1 MVILLVLTLKIVLL
15 LAAVWSVY
23 TVELITVEGYKGGK
37 AEIRCPYREEWRSH
51 QKYLCKGS
59 KMECITF
66 LGDNDIETED
76 EEWTSKWRY
85 SLHDDKGVR
94 VFIVTIT
101 NMVSDGAGKYW
112 CGVERFGLDPEV
124 YGDWCCENPTA
135 VTGYEEQTVSIYC
148 MYDEKT
154 EDNEKYFCKVTT
166 QSRCIDDVKVTT
178 TKSQNGR
185 FSLFDN
191 RTAGAFTVTITRLTQ
206 EDAGR
211 YLCGVQNNQ
220 ALDTLSAV
228 QLDIKISPT
237 LSSPPTTTT
246 TSPPTA
252 NSISPSSMS
261 SPSPSSMSSPSPISP
276 STHNRSDTSV
286 VIIVSAILVMLL
298 LVLVVSLLTV
308 YRWKLNQETA
318 DSSAPR
324 VNTDTRINRECC
336 HGDCDYEEIKD
347 RPLLSS
353 SGGETTT
360 IYSTAN
366 LPTSPSDSLNYA
378 SVNFH
383 KDASFPNETTVAI
396 AKEGTSSGDYATVNV
411 SQKPAY
417 STVNHPHNSSEA
429 PPIYST
435 LSITRDT

>member
-1 MVILLVLTLKIVLL
+1 MVILLVLTLKVVLL
-15 LAAVWSVY
+15 LAAMWSVCSA
-23 TVELITVEGYKGGK
+23 ELITVERYKGGK

-51 QKYLCKGS
+51 QKYICKGS

-76 EEWTSKWRY
+76 EERSSKWRY
-85 SLHDDKGVR
+85 SLYDDKGVR

-101 NMVSDGAGKYW
+101 NLMSDGAGTYW

-124 YGDWCCENPTA
+124 HGDRCCENHTA
-135 VTGYEEQTVSIYC
+135 VTGYEEQTVSIHC

-237 LSSPPTTTT
+237 LFSPPNA
-246 TSPPTA
+246 TSQPTA
-252 NSISPSSMS
+252 NSISPSSVS
-261 SPSPSSMSSPSPISP
+261 SPSSILP
-276 STHNRSDTSV
+276 STHNSSDTSV
-286 VIIVSAILVMLL
+286 VIIVSVTLVMLL
-298 LVLVVSLLTV
+298 LVLVVSLFIV
-308 YRWKLNQETA
+308 YRWKCNKETV
-318 DSSAPR
+318 DSSASR
-324 VNTDTRINRECC
+324 VNTDTGTNSEGC
-336 HGDCDYEEIKD
+336 HGDGDYEEIKD
-347 RPLLSS
+347 RPLQSS
-353 SGGETTT
+353 SGSVTTT
-360 IYSTAN
+360 IYATAN
-366 LPTSPSDSLNYA
+366 LPTSPSDSLNYTN
-378 SVNFH
+378 VNFH
-383 KDASFPNETTVAI
+383 KDPSCPNEATVVI
-396 AKEGTSSGDYATVNV
+396 AKEGTSPGYYATVNIGQ
-411 SQKPAY
+411 SPAY
-417 STVNHPHNSSEA
+417 STVNHPHSTSEA
-429 PPIYST
+429 PPIYYTVSKP
-435 LSITRDT
+435 RDP

>member
-237 LSSPPTTTT
+237 LSSPPTA
-246 TSPPTA
+246 TSQPTA
-252 NSISPSSMS
+252 NSISPSS
-261 SPSPSSMSSPSPISP
+261 ILP

-286 VIIVSAILVMLL
+286 VIIVSGTLVMLL
-298 LVLVVSLLTV
+298 LVLVVSLLIV
-308 YRWKLNQETA
+308 YRGKFNKETA
-318 DSSAPR
+318 DSSAPK
-324 VNTDTRINRECC
+324 VNTDTRINREGC
-336 HGDCDYEEIKD
+336 HGDGEYEEIKD
-347 RPLLSS
+347 RPRQSS

-360 IYSTAN
+360 VYATAN
-366 LPTSPSDSLNYA
+366 LPTRPFDSLNYA
-378 SVNFH
+378 NVNFH
-383 KDASFPNETTVAI
+383 KNPSCPNEATVAI
-396 AKEGTSSGDYATVNV
+396 AKEGTSPGDYATVNIGQ
-411 SQKPAY
+411 SPAY
-417 STVNHPHNSSEA
+417 STVNHPHSTSEA
-429 PPIYST
+429 PPIYYIVSKP
-435 LSITRDT
+435 RDP

>member
-15 LAAVWSVY
+15 LAAVWSVCSA
-23 TVELITVEGYKGGK
+23 ELITVEGYEGGK
-37 AEIRCPYREEWRSH
+37 AEIRCPYKEEWRSH
-51 QKYLCKGS
+51 QKYLCKGVCPIFN
-59 KMECITF
+59 KDKVIM
-66 LGDNDIETED
+66 TE
-76 EEWTSKWRY
+76 EGENSTSRGRY
-85 SLHDDKGVR
+85 SLKDNR
-94 VFIVTIT
+94 EESVFIVTIT
-101 NMVSDGAGKYW
+101 N
-112 CGVERFGLDPEV
+112 
-124 YGDWCCENPTA
+124 
-135 VTGYEEQTVSIYC
+135 
-148 MYDEKT
+148 
-154 EDNEKYFCKVTT
+154 
-166 QSRCIDDVKVTT
+166 
-178 TKSQNGR
+178 
-185 FSLFDN
+185 
-191 RTAGAFTVTITRLTQ
+191 LTLH
-206 EDAGR
+206 DAGR
-211 YLCGVQNNQ
+211 YWCGEETGKWK
-220 ALDTLSAV
+220 LDHYVEINLIVSEV
-228 QLDIKISPT
+228 SPA
-237 LSSPPTTTT
+237 LSSPPTTT

>member
-124 YGDWCCENPTA
+124 YG
-135 VTGYEEQTVSIYC
+135 V
-148 MYDEKT
+148 
-154 EDNEKYFCKVTT
+154 
-166 QSRCIDDVKVTT
+166 
-178 TKSQNGR
+178 
-185 FSLFDN
+185 
-191 RTAGAFTVTITRLTQ
+191 
-206 EDAGR
+206 
-211 YLCGVQNNQ
+211 
-220 ALDTLSAV
+220 
-228 QLDIKISPT
+228 SPT
-237 LSSPPTTTT
+237 LSSPPTA
-246 TSPPTA
+246 TSQPTA
-252 NSISPSSMS
+252 NSISPSS
-261 SPSPSSMSSPSPISP
+261 ILP

-286 VIIVSAILVMLL
+286 VIIVSGTLVMLL
-298 LVLVVSLLTV
+298 LVLVVSLLIV
-308 YRWKLNQETA
+308 YRGKFNKETA
-318 DSSAPR
+318 DSSAPK
-324 VNTDTRINRECC
+324 VNTDTRINREGC
-336 HGDCDYEEIKD
+336 HGDGEYEEIKD
-347 RPLLSS
+347 RPRQSS

-360 IYSTAN
+360 VYATAN
-366 LPTSPSDSLNYA
+366 LPTRPFDSLNYA
-378 SVNFH
+378 NVNFH
-383 KDASFPNETTVAI
+383 KNPSCPNEATVAI
-396 AKEGTSSGDYATVNV
+396 AKEGTSPGDYATVNIGQ
-411 SQKPAY
+411 SPAY
-417 STVNHPHNSSEA
+417 STVNHPHSTSEA
-429 PPIYST
+429 PPIYYIVSKP
-435 LSITRDT
+435 RDP